1 MDKYGLSSGN
11 IRSLLQDKF
20 GNIWIGNYSSGVDF
34 ISHTQPMFHILPY
47 TTQGKE
53 KQKNKPVWGLFQDSE
68 GRIWLGG
75 ENEAVAFK
83 NEKQLESFDITD
95 IWPDLTDKYFPLQN
109 IVPAFSCLEY
119 TMTAC

>member
-34 ISHTQPMFHILPY
+34 ISHTQPMFHTSLYHP
-47 TTQGKE
+47 KA
-53 KQKNKPVWGLFQDSE
+53 KKNRKTNRYGDYFRTVK

-83 NEKQLESFDITD
+83 NEKT
-95 IWPDLTDKYFPLQN
+95 T
-109 IVPAFSCLEY
+109 
-119 TMTAC
+119 